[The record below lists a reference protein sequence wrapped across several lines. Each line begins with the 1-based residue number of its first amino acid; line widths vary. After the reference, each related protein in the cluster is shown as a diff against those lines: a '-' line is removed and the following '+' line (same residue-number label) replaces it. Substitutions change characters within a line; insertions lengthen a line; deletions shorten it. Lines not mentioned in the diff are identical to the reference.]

1 MCGHKRNSDPPV
13 PSEEVIS
20 ALSEVIRKRQA
31 RCQHFSLYMRED
43 SFQSLFGEMTG
54 SFDNLLSLKLDI
66 VGIDDRY
73 ADLSAFLRHPFPQLR
88 RLEVER
94 PRFPCSILKQSLHL
108 THADIHKLI
117 LSSTAIADLLSWLKR
132 ATALRT
138 FRIGLME
145 MPYPQP
151 ALEVPSAI
159 GDNSIHL
166 PNLEV
171 FNVNTYT
178 GSSNTVLE
186 HLLSSISIPI
196 TCSLSITALDGERL
210 AVLFG
215 RAYGH
220 LAPVALDLTP
230 NEGRTRGYD
239 RSTSASTAEMA
250 DVYNRSMPW
259 IHISRYGG
267 GECLIKAWEW
277 GWSFACLRVLHVGD
291 LHNAEQGTAKRF
303 WSFLAESAVALEV
316 LCITSFCV
324 SRIGVDEFL
333 DSLRGSQ
340 AMGNIDSQQV
350 PWPALRELHSPLPSD
365 YKYEYKRAN
374 RNESTPQLHTHFEYA
389 FALVDALKE
398 REMSTTGSGSGGKQ
412 LDVLRFTQYFEEPL
426 DPEVTR
432 ILRGGA
438 AKILGAAQ
446 LRRTL
451 VPISQAHPSGGFPDD
466 SRDIAKRFWTFLA
479 ESAIALEHLHCDS
492 ARVLRAVCRTARW
505 PGVATACIT
514 QENIS
519 YPPARLNAK
528 LPPTPSRFGLLT
540 PRTQI
545 GPCVGL
551 EAFSVAGSEGHGLTM
566 VAERGIETKTEIP
579 QPHHHPRIQEGTE
592 DSRSS
597 RSG

>member
-1 MCGHKRNSDPPV
+1 MASDEATQAQLDAHIHRLELELSEIKRRRNALSPVSRLPPEIFCKIFASSIPDIDYRDHEGRTRSHAMKISHVSHSWRVTAIACPELWGDLHVGVETKVEILTLALERAGHSSISINMCGHKRNSDPPV

-20 ALSEVIRKRQA
+20 ALSGVIRKRQA

-178 GSSNTVLE
+178 GLSNTVLE

-196 TCSLSITALDGERL
+196 TCSLSITALNGERL

-230 NEGRTRGYD
+230 NEGRTRAYD
-239 RSTSASTAEMA
+239 RSTSASTAEKA

-316 LCITSFCV
+316 LRITSFCV

-365 YKYEYKRAN
+365 YKYEFRRAN

-438 AKILGAAQ
+438 AKILGAV
-446 LRRTL
+446 R
-451 VPISQAHPSGGFPDD
+451 PSQ
-466 SRDIAKRFWTFLA
+466 SRNQQA
-479 ESAIALEHLHCDS
+479 
-492 ARVLRAVCRTARW
+492 
-505 PGVATACIT
+505 
-514 QENIS
+514 
-519 YPPARLNAK
+519 
-528 LPPTPSRFGLLT
+528 
-540 PRTQI
+540 
-545 GPCVGL
+545 
-551 EAFSVAGSEGHGLTM
+551 
-566 VAERGIETKTEIP
+566 
-579 QPHHHPRIQEGTE
+579 
-592 DSRSS
+592 
-597 RSG
+597 